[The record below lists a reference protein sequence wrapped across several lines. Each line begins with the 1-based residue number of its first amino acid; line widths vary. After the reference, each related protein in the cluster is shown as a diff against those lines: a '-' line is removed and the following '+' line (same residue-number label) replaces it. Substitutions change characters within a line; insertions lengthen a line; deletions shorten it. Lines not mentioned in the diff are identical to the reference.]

1 MKIGS
6 KDFDIKNRTYVMG
19 ILNVT
24 PDSFSDGGMNRT
36 PDQALYHCEQ
46 MLKEGADLIDV
57 GGEST
62 RPGHRA
68 VSEQEEIER
77 VSPVIEA
84 IRSRFDPVI
93 SLDTRKSRVAAAGI
107 AAGADLINDISGL
120 THDPAMAGLI
130 GEAGIP
136 CCLMAYRDHGMED
149 PEESPEAFLRD
160 LEGRLGTAV
169 RTALS
174 GGIGKDRIILDPGVG
189 FGRTRQQD
197 LLTLRILGDLNKAGY
212 PVLLGASRK
221 RVIGEVLGLAPEE
234 RDNATTALSVY
245 AAMKGC
251 AFVRVHNV
259 GLNVQALRMLRAV
272 GEAGDG
278 GYSPCFL
285 L

>member
-1 MKIGS
+1 
-6 KDFDIKNRTYVMG
+6 
-19 ILNVT
+19 
-24 PDSFSDGGMNRT
+24 
-36 PDQALYHCEQ
+36 

-136 CCLMAYRDHGMED
+136 GCLMAYR
-149 PEESPEAFLRD
+149 
-160 LEGRLGTAV
+160 
-169 RTALS
+169 
-174 GGIGKDRIILDPGVG
+174 
-189 FGRTRQQD
+189 
-197 LLTLRILGDLNKAGY
+197 
-212 PVLLGASRK
+212 
-221 RVIGEVLGLAPEE
+221 
-234 RDNATTALSVY
+234 
-245 AAMKGC
+245 
-251 AFVRVHNV
+251 
-259 GLNVQALRMLRAV
+259 
-272 GEAGDG
+272 
-278 GYSPCFL
+278 
-285 L
+285 